1 MTKKVNVS
9 KKAADEAWESKQ
21 EQIEK
26 EAETWE
32 IQQM

>member
-9 KKAADEAWESKQ
+9 MKASDEAWESKQ